1 MSPWHDSAV
10 SSCGRAPHVAPF
22 CFCVQET
29 LHRRA
34 GILLFWWGAGCY
46 PCQGTRH
53 CGPSGKEQMLCPCCR
68 SLGKLRPEGK
78 KCPLP
83 CSFLEQPPPT

>member
-10 SSCGRAPHVAPF
+10 SSCGKAPHVAPF

-34 GILLFWWGAGCY
+34 GIPLFWEGGWLLSLSRCSA
-46 PCQGTRH
+46 
-53 CGPSGKEQMLCPCCR
+53 LW
-68 SLGKLRPEGK
+68 SLGRRTNAVSL
-78 KCPLP
+78 L
-83 CSFLEQPPPT
+83 